1 MIGAKWQLED
11 ITEISNREVGSV
23 KLECTG
29 GGKGGIIP
37 AVMPV
42 EYGHPTMTIDVVSHT
57 LTLHFLRKNLSFI
70 MLTCILVP

>member
-1 MIGAKWQLED
+1 
-11 ITEISNREVGSV
+11 
-23 KLECTG
+23 
-29 GGKGGIIP
+29 
-37 AVMPV
+37 VMPV